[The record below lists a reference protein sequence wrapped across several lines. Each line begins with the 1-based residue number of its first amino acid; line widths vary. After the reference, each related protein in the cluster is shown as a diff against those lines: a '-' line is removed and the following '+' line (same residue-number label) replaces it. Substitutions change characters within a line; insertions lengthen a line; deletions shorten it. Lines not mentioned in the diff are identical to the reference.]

1 MAEQNHMNRTGAA
14 HANRAH
20 GGTGRYSV
28 MSMRMLGVPTT
39 TGTRRRMVQER
50 AASHSVRHSLKRS
63 DHADA
68 FTMGARRRERPALKG
83 VFNTEPTEDVNAGDT
98 SSSNA
103 RGEREESAA
112 SGRDNPQPK
121 EDEVVQYD
129 WWVWITKVLTC
140 CCWDA
145 IIIKWYPKHS
155 SGQIQAWREKMASC
169 IIIGVMMTIVAFLTV
184 GLQFAFCPSI
194 ASLVSNAVLNQEN
207 HRDLAYH
214 SAVFIFGHV
223 YDFNQTAQLLSKS
236 NLVLTSDFMSADLT
250 PLFLATAC
258 SSFGGAAQSCSVRA
272 RFGGS
277 SLSPA
282 VCLDPAII
290 DQLTPKGRA
299 YFSWSDVNLNNISP
313 HTLVVFKGAV
323 LNMTSYLTTP
333 QSGQLF
339 GANPVVTQIIG
350 NNVGLDATRA
360 LAASYETLSIGNCLA
375 QRYIVG
381 YVDRASVGCSATQFI
396 QGAILVIIVLLLV
409 TRFVMAFI
417 FYWCLAG
424 HIVFDKDNQE
434 LHLPYRKRRHRKPKV
449 LASSVANPNVSQ
461 TTFEANLN
469 MTLLTS
475 SRRNAPLKSD
485 PFVIILVTCYSET
498 IESIQKTVDSLART
512 DYPDM
517 RKLLFI
523 VCDGLVTGSDC
534 PQSTPE
540 AVISLISKDTN
551 GEDSGTPSRQSYL
564 AIADGERQHNM
575 ATVHHGYYDH
585 SAGGKVPIVAVIKCG
600 SLDEENTNRG
610 RSGNRGKRD
619 SQMILMNFLSSVNFN
634 DGRLTPLDFD
644 LATKIQSINGDVS
657 PSEYSLVLMVD
668 ADTAVDELSLY
679 FMVQAMKNDSKI
691 MGLCGET
698 RIENKKD
705 SWVTQIQVFEYYISH
720 HLGKAFE
727 SVFGGV
733 TCLPG
738 CFSMYRIK
746 GDKLRTGRD
755 KASPEEARE
764 MVPLLIHPEIMSYY
778 KEFIVD
784 TLHKKNLLLL
794 GEDRYLTTL
803 MLSRCP
809 KRRMI
814 FVPQAQCQTT
824 VPDKF
829 EVLLSQRRRWI
840 NSTIHNL
847 LELLM
852 VNNLCG
858 VFCLSMKFVILL
870 ELIGTVVLPIAV
882 SLMFVL
888 LVAAFVVG
896 PTLPLY
902 QLLATLFCP
911 AFFILI
917 TTYEWEY
924 VGWMFVYLAALPV
937 WNFVLPLYAFWHF
950 DDFSWGAT
958 RQVAGEAGGA
968 KDHSNR
974 HGKYETGAVV
984 THTWDDWR
992 ALARGESI
1000 GGLNPDVSMT
1010 SVAVPSQAVDNVAEV
1025 TKMLDREMVSNRASK
1040 SALRPSS
1047 RKSNIADESSSSTGP
1062 FKTARGESS
1071 LARSSTSRA
1080 GRDSPQK
1087 LGHTKQS
1094 LRDSEASEIEISS
1107 ENQLLQSD
1115 EYLAYYYGQQSGMRS
1130 MAAPFQDAFS
1140 QAPTQIYPSYY
1151 DGAHTYDAL
1160 THQQQYTQ
1168 QQQAY
1173 QQSLYLP
1180 SNTNLSIHAPS
1191 IINPSHAAPSR
1202 SNTAASRVSD
1212 EPVSPVVDAD
1222 PFIMASS
1229 HRSMNYSEYPAA
1241 SAQSNVQKPNDDDI
1255 TDRTPTRKYPSEAT
1269 RTTGH
1274 QEVAPASQF
1283 EKPVASA
1290 VHVAVPPP
1298 TELDELEDGAV
1309 SQSFQNFFGWSP
1321 KNESSGKVEHLGMA
1335 HLSRRESEGSTPK
1348 TWKRPALSKSEMR
1361 TSGVGSVAKS
1371 GGASTSIQDSS
1382 FFASNS
1388 AEKNVAYER
1397 VEYDEFNIL
1406 DPERL
1411 LNEVSIRMQQKS
1423 SNRIVLE
1430 KTALTSEPGRRTSQN
1445 LFIPS
1450 ISARQEGSSHHVR
1463 SERVSSD
1470 AAHETTRIGVAAKA
1484 SAVKLSDAYQG
1495 SSHVGHRSE
1504 SDVSLGRTLQKAANF
1519 FELSQGSF
1527 SSFFKNE
1534 STSDMKNGLES
1545 SAIGSKRRTDLDNGI
1560 LDEISGIDPVSVDF
1574 DTSFLIVQP
1583 DEPRRR
1589 NWDLEDRSLSQQD
1602 VSTPR
1607 NNVARP
1613 MHKEERRGLVDQS
1626 FQGASSQSFQSVE
1639 GTSGSGVR
1647 KTQEQLPLSV
1657 LKENSRARRQQR
1669 TLPQVPTSGSAVKHI
1684 SASAGPILQPARS
1697 SHEGRSISN
1706 TSQRSLGPRGGAN
1719 ESYFMSMTPVTA
1731 RLYEEEL
1738 ARVKGETREMQKK
1751 GGPRQLPEF

>member
-1 MAEQNHMNRTGAA
+1 
-14 HANRAH
+14 
-20 GGTGRYSV
+20 
-28 MSMRMLGVPTT
+28 
-39 TGTRRRMVQER
+39 
-50 AASHSVRHSLKRS
+50 
-63 DHADA
+63 
-68 FTMGARRRERPALKG
+68 MGARRRERPALKG
-83 VFNTEPTEDVNAGDT
+83 IFNTEPAEDVNAVDT
-98 SSSNA
+98 NSSNA
-103 RGEREESAA
+103 RGGREESTA

-155 SGQIQAWREKMASC
+155 SGQIQAWREKLASC

-223 YDFNQTAQLLSKS
+223 YDFNQTAQLLSKTS

-250 PLFLATAC
+250 PLFLTTAC
-258 SSFGGAAQSCSVRA
+258 SSFGGAPQSCAVRA
-272 RFGGS
+272 RFGGG

-299 YFSWSDVNLNNISP
+299 YFSWSDVNLNNIAP

-339 GANPVVTQIIG
+339 GANPGVTQIIG
-350 NNVGLDATRA
+350 NNVGLDVTRA

-449 LASSVANPNVSQ
+449 LSSSVANPNISQ

-540 AVISLISKDTN
+540 AVISLISKDSN
-551 GEDSGTPSRQSYL
+551 GQDGGTPSRQSYL

-585 SAGGKVPIVAVIKCG
+585 SAGGKVPMVAVIKCG

-634 DGRLTPLDFD
+634 DGRMTPLDFD

-755 KASPEEARE
+755 KPSPEEARE

-778 KEFIVD
+778 KEYIVD

-814 FVPQAQCQTT
+814 FVPQAQCETT

-888 LVAAFVVG
+888 LIAAFVVG

-937 WNFVLPLYAFWHF
+937 WNFILPLYAFWHF

-968 KDHSNR
+968 KDHSSR
-974 HGKYETGAVV
+974 HGRYETGAVV
-984 THTWDDWR
+984 T
-992 ALARGESI
+992 
-1000 GGLNPDVSMT
+1000 
-1010 SVAVPSQAVDNVAEV
+1010 
-1025 TKMLDREMVSNRASK
+1025 
-1040 SALRPSS
+1040 
-1047 RKSNIADESSSSTGP
+1047 
-1062 FKTARGESS
+1062 
-1071 LARSSTSRA
+1071 
-1080 GRDSPQK
+1080 
-1087 LGHTKQS
+1087 
-1094 LRDSEASEIEISS
+1094 
-1107 ENQLLQSD
+1107 
-1115 EYLAYYYGQQSGMRS
+1115 
-1130 MAAPFQDAFS
+1130 
-1140 QAPTQIYPSYY
+1140 
-1151 DGAHTYDAL
+1151 
-1160 THQQQYTQ
+1160 
-1168 QQQAY
+1168 
-1173 QQSLYLP
+1173 
-1180 SNTNLSIHAPS
+1180 
-1191 IINPSHAAPSR
+1191 
-1202 SNTAASRVSD
+1202 
-1212 EPVSPVVDAD
+1212 
-1222 PFIMASS
+1222 
-1229 HRSMNYSEYPAA
+1229 
-1241 SAQSNVQKPNDDDI
+1241 
-1255 TDRTPTRKYPSEAT
+1255 RT
-1269 RTTGH
+1269 
-1274 QEVAPASQF
+1274 
-1283 EKPVASA
+1283 
-1290 VHVAVPPP
+1290 
-1298 TELDELEDGAV
+1298 
-1309 SQSFQNFFGWSP
+1309 
-1321 KNESSGKVEHLGMA
+1321 
-1335 HLSRRESEGSTPK
+1335 
-1348 TWKRPALSKSEMR
+1348 
-1361 TSGVGSVAKS
+1361 
-1371 GGASTSIQDSS
+1371 
-1382 FFASNS
+1382 
-1388 AEKNVAYER
+1388 
-1397 VEYDEFNIL
+1397 
-1406 DPERL
+1406 
-1411 LNEVSIRMQQKS
+1411 
-1423 SNRIVLE
+1423 
-1430 KTALTSEPGRRTSQN
+1430 
-1445 LFIPS
+1445 
-1450 ISARQEGSSHHVR
+1450 
-1463 SERVSSD
+1463 
-1470 AAHETTRIGVAAKA
+1470 
-1484 SAVKLSDAYQG
+1484 
-1495 SSHVGHRSE
+1495 
-1504 SDVSLGRTLQKAANF
+1504 
-1519 FELSQGSF
+1519 
-1527 SSFFKNE
+1527 
-1534 STSDMKNGLES
+1534 
-1545 SAIGSKRRTDLDNGI
+1545 
-1560 LDEISGIDPVSVDF
+1560 
-1574 DTSFLIVQP
+1574 
-1583 DEPRRR
+1583 
-1589 NWDLEDRSLSQQD
+1589 
-1602 VSTPR
+1602 
-1607 NNVARP
+1607 
-1613 MHKEERRGLVDQS
+1613 
-1626 FQGASSQSFQSVE
+1626 
-1639 GTSGSGVR
+1639 
-1647 KTQEQLPLSV
+1647 
-1657 LKENSRARRQQR
+1657 
-1669 TLPQVPTSGSAVKHI
+1669 
-1684 SASAGPILQPARS
+1684 
-1697 SHEGRSISN
+1697 
-1706 TSQRSLGPRGGAN
+1706 
-1719 ESYFMSMTPVTA
+1719 
-1731 RLYEEEL
+1731 
-1738 ARVKGETREMQKK
+1738 
-1751 GGPRQLPEF
+1751 

>member
-1 MAEQNHMNRTGAA
+1 
-14 HANRAH
+14 
-20 GGTGRYSV
+20 
-28 MSMRMLGVPTT
+28 
-39 TGTRRRMVQER
+39 
-50 AASHSVRHSLKRS
+50 
-63 DHADA
+63 
-68 FTMGARRRERPALKG
+68 
-83 VFNTEPTEDVNAGDT
+83 
-98 SSSNA
+98 
-103 RGEREESAA
+103 
-112 SGRDNPQPK
+112 
-121 EDEVVQYD
+121 
-129 WWVWITKVLTC
+129 
-140 CCWDA
+140 
-145 IIIKWYPKHS
+145 
-155 SGQIQAWREKMASC
+155 
-169 IIIGVMMTIVAFLTV
+169 
-184 GLQFAFCPSI
+184 
-194 ASLVSNAVLNQEN
+194 
-207 HRDLAYH
+207 
-214 SAVFIFGHV
+214 
-223 YDFNQTAQLLSKS
+223 
-236 NLVLTSDFMSADLT
+236 
-250 PLFLATAC
+250 
-258 SSFGGAAQSCSVRA
+258 
-272 RFGGS
+272 
-277 SLSPA
+277 
-282 VCLDPAII
+282 
-290 DQLTPKGRA
+290 
-299 YFSWSDVNLNNISP
+299 
-313 HTLVVFKGAV
+313 
-323 LNMTSYLTTP
+323 
-333 QSGQLF
+333 
-339 GANPVVTQIIG
+339 
-350 NNVGLDATRA
+350 
-360 LAASYETLSIGNCLA
+360 CLA

-540 AVISLISKDTN
+540 AVISLISKDSN
-551 GEDSGTPSRQSYL
+551 GQDSGTPSRQSYL

-585 SAGGKVPIVAVIKCG
+585 SAGGKVPMVAVIKCG

-634 DGRLTPLDFD
+634 DGRMTPLDFD

-755 KASPEEARE
+755 KPSPEEARE

-778 KEFIVD
+778 KEYIVD

-814 FVPQAQCQTT
+814 FVPQAQCETT

-888 LVAAFVVG
+888 LVAAFFVG

-974 HGKYETGAVV
+974 HGRYETGAVV
-984 THTWDDWR
+984 T
-992 ALARGESI
+992 
-1000 GGLNPDVSMT
+1000 
-1010 SVAVPSQAVDNVAEV
+1010 
-1025 TKMLDREMVSNRASK
+1025 
-1040 SALRPSS
+1040 
-1047 RKSNIADESSSSTGP
+1047 
-1062 FKTARGESS
+1062 
-1071 LARSSTSRA
+1071 
-1080 GRDSPQK
+1080 
-1087 LGHTKQS
+1087 
-1094 LRDSEASEIEISS
+1094 
-1107 ENQLLQSD
+1107 
-1115 EYLAYYYGQQSGMRS
+1115 
-1130 MAAPFQDAFS
+1130 
-1140 QAPTQIYPSYY
+1140 
-1151 DGAHTYDAL
+1151 
-1160 THQQQYTQ
+1160 
-1168 QQQAY
+1168 
-1173 QQSLYLP
+1173 
-1180 SNTNLSIHAPS
+1180 
-1191 IINPSHAAPSR
+1191 
-1202 SNTAASRVSD
+1202 
-1212 EPVSPVVDAD
+1212 
-1222 PFIMASS
+1222 
-1229 HRSMNYSEYPAA
+1229 
-1241 SAQSNVQKPNDDDI
+1241 
-1255 TDRTPTRKYPSEAT
+1255 RT
-1269 RTTGH
+1269 
-1274 QEVAPASQF
+1274 
-1283 EKPVASA
+1283 
-1290 VHVAVPPP
+1290 
-1298 TELDELEDGAV
+1298 
-1309 SQSFQNFFGWSP
+1309 
-1321 KNESSGKVEHLGMA
+1321 
-1335 HLSRRESEGSTPK
+1335 
-1348 TWKRPALSKSEMR
+1348 
-1361 TSGVGSVAKS
+1361 
-1371 GGASTSIQDSS
+1371 
-1382 FFASNS
+1382 
-1388 AEKNVAYER
+1388 
-1397 VEYDEFNIL
+1397 
-1406 DPERL
+1406 
-1411 LNEVSIRMQQKS
+1411 
-1423 SNRIVLE
+1423 
-1430 KTALTSEPGRRTSQN
+1430 
-1445 LFIPS
+1445 
-1450 ISARQEGSSHHVR
+1450 
-1463 SERVSSD
+1463 
-1470 AAHETTRIGVAAKA
+1470 
-1484 SAVKLSDAYQG
+1484 
-1495 SSHVGHRSE
+1495 
-1504 SDVSLGRTLQKAANF
+1504 
-1519 FELSQGSF
+1519 
-1527 SSFFKNE
+1527 
-1534 STSDMKNGLES
+1534 
-1545 SAIGSKRRTDLDNGI
+1545 
-1560 LDEISGIDPVSVDF
+1560 
-1574 DTSFLIVQP
+1574 
-1583 DEPRRR
+1583 
-1589 NWDLEDRSLSQQD
+1589 
-1602 VSTPR
+1602 
-1607 NNVARP
+1607 
-1613 MHKEERRGLVDQS
+1613 
-1626 FQGASSQSFQSVE
+1626 
-1639 GTSGSGVR
+1639 
-1647 KTQEQLPLSV
+1647 
-1657 LKENSRARRQQR
+1657 
-1669 TLPQVPTSGSAVKHI
+1669 
-1684 SASAGPILQPARS
+1684 
-1697 SHEGRSISN
+1697 
-1706 TSQRSLGPRGGAN
+1706 
-1719 ESYFMSMTPVTA
+1719 
-1731 RLYEEEL
+1731 
-1738 ARVKGETREMQKK
+1738 
-1751 GGPRQLPEF
+1751 